1 MSSARILPR
10 PVTDWSGIC
19 RNHPSIPP
27 FPHLNELQLA
37 QVPLPPLAPEDPQE
51 AVQHGLLLWPTA
63 VKILLGQDF
72 YAATDPRK
80 KVSHEKK
87 ILKVMQLLQSMEVPL
102 AEWVARRLV
111 DYTFTDLKNTL
122 GFPPA
127 GFIWSDETAL
137 RYLAEPLP
145 WEQRCNQSYRMGPL
159 ARTAGEFWKTMR
171 IRILENPD
179 LAEGEGVRARVYLEG
194 LYPRIREEH
203 RAMENEMRKR
213 AGRGEFIWG
222 VAT

>member
-87 ILKVMQLLQSMEVPL
+87 ILKVMQLLQSMEVPP
-102 AEWVARRLV
+102 AEWVAVVANVWRQSIGRLNLAELHCPSGWLDSKQLEELTLSRLV
-111 DYTFTDLKNTL
+111 EDRYSMSLRPPITLADSRQAAACLRHLK
-122 GFPPA
+122 
-127 GFIWSDETAL
+127 L
-137 RYLAEPLP
+137 RVAVCLIRLLLSVRRPSLERL
-145 WEQRCNQSYRMGPL
+145 QS
-159 ARTAGEFWKTMR
+159 
-171 IRILENPD
+171 
-179 LAEGEGVRARVYLEG
+179 
-194 LYPRIREEH
+194 
-203 RAMENEMRKR
+203 
-213 AGRGEFIWG
+213 RGCWMQLLR
-222 VAT
+222 